1 MTETAP
7 SAAAVAELPAFDA
20 LELERARA
28 TGRGIAF
35 MLLSVAL
42 FSTMDGMIKWLG
54 ADYPTLQ
61 IVFFRSL
68 FAFVPLGF
76 FLARSGSL
84 AALKTHSLLGHLL
97 RAMVGLSAMSIFFY
111 AYSQMPLA
119 NVVAIGFAA
128 PLFVTALSVPLLGER
143 VGPRRW
149 SAVAVGFLGVL
160 VMVRPDRDVFEGVAW
175 LALAGTVFYALAMI
189 FVRRLSRTETSMA
202 IVFYFT
208 LACTLVSGAALPFV
222 WTTPDTLGWALLI
235 AVGLLGGLAQLT
247 MTTAFRLAEASVVAP
262 FDYSAMVWTA
272 MIGYLF
278 WQEVPGPHIWLGV
291 AIVGGSGLY
300 IVQREARLGLPRGV
314 ARRLQ
319 ARR

>member
-1 MTETAP
+1 MTDTAP
-7 SAAAVAELPAFDA
+7 TAAAIAELPALDA
-20 LELERARA
+20 LEQERARA

-42 FSTMDGMIKWLG
+42 FSGMDGFIKWLG

-68 FAFVPLGF
+68 FAFVPLSF
-76 FLARSGSL
+76 FLFRSGSL
-84 AALKTHSLLGHLL
+84 AALKTQSLRGHIL

-111 AYSQMPLA
+111 AFSKMPLA
-119 NVVAIGFAA
+119 NVVAISFAA

-149 SAVAVGFLGVL
+149 TAIVVGFIGVL
-160 VMVRPDRDVFEGVAW
+160 IMVQPDEGVFERVAW

-189 FVRRLSRTETSMA
+189 FVRRLSRTETSVA

-208 LACTLVSGAALPFV
+208 LACTLVSGAVLPFV
-222 WTTPDTLGWALLI
+222 WVTPDALGWALLI
-235 AVGLLGGLAQLT
+235 AVGLIGGLAQLA
-247 MTTAFRLAEASVVAP
+247 MTNAFRLAEASVVAP
-262 FDYSAMVWTA
+262 FDYSAMLWTA

-278 WQEVPGPHIWLGV
+278 WQEVPSLHIWLGV
-291 AIVGGSGLY
+291 AIVVGSGLY
-300 IVQREARLGLPRGV
+300 IAQREAQLGLPRGV
-314 ARRLQ
+314 VRRLQ

>member
-1 MTETAP
+1 MTDTAP
-7 SAAAVAELPAFDA
+7 SAAGIAELPAIDA
-20 LELERARA
+20 LEQERARA
-28 TGRGIAF
+28 TGHGISF

-42 FSTMDGMIKWLG
+42 FSGMDGLIKWLG

-68 FAFVPLGF
+68 FAFVPLSF
-76 FLARSGSL
+76 FLFRSGSL
-84 AALKTHSLLGHLL
+84 AALKTRSLRGHIL

-111 AYSQMPLA
+111 AFSKMPLA

-149 SAVAVGFLGVL
+149 TAIVIGFIGVL
-160 VMVRPDRDVFEGVAW
+160 TMVRPDEGVFERVAW

-189 FVRRLSRTETSMA
+189 FVRRLSRTETSVA
-202 IVFYFT
+202 IVFYFS
-208 LACTLVSGAALPFV
+208 LACTLVSGAVLPFV
-222 WTTPDTLGWALLI
+222 WVTPDALGWTLLI
-235 AVGLLGGLAQLT
+235 AVGLIGGLAQLA
-247 MTTAFRLAEASVVAP
+247 MTNAFRLAEASVVAP
-262 FDYSAMVWTA
+262 FDYSAMLWTA
-272 MIGYLF
+272 MVGYLF
-278 WQEVPGPHIWLGV
+278 WQEVPGLHIWLGV
-291 AIVGGSGLY
+291 AVVVASGLY
-300 IVQREARLGLPRGV
+300 IAQREARLGLPRGV

>member
-1 MTETAP
+1 MTDSARP
-7 SAAAVAELPAFDA
+7 AAAVAELPAIDA

-42 FSTMDGMIKWLG
+42 FSAMDGLIKWLG

-84 AALKTHSLLGHLL
+84 AALKTRSLPGHIL

-111 AYSQMPLA
+111 AFSKMPLA
-119 NVVAIGFAA
+119 NVIAIAFAA

-149 SAVAVGFLGVL
+149 TAIAVGFLGVL
-160 VMVRPDRDVFEGVAW
+160 IMVRPDTGVFEGVAW

-189 FVRRLSRTETSMA
+189 FVRRLSRTETSAA

-208 LACTLVSGAALPFV
+208 LACTLVSGAILPFV
-222 WTTPDTLGWALLI
+222 WVPPDALGWALLI
-235 AVGLLGGLAQLT
+235 AVGLIGGLAQLAVT
-247 MTTAFRLAEASVVAP
+247 SAFRLAEASVVAP
-262 FDYSAMVWTA
+262 FDYSAMLWTT
-272 MIGYLF
+272 MIGYVF
-278 WQEVPGPHIWLGV
+278 WQELPGLHIWLGAAVV
-291 AIVGGSGLY
+291 AGSGLY
-300 IVQREARLGLPRGV
+300 IAHREARLGLPRGV